1 MLPST
6 SPNTF
11 YHIGIMPS
19 WILVQSYVQKHSF
32 LGEIFSPGSCWFVL
46 PFISMHLWITFWGTR
61 LPQDTFLWL
70 WVLSYVQGLLF
81 HFFNQ
86 TQEHQKWLKKTIPLW
101 TIMQCFHK
109 RNLAMRTS
117 KSKALQW
124 ERRDL
129 LSRMRP
135 KCGPNLDL
143 LQTISR
149 YFHQNA
155 VKSLKSTFCDKSAML
170 FIMEGLLY
178 HPISIELHVLTLVL
192 NLIDSSL
199 SLFHSFAA
207 TFLS

>member
-1 MLPST
+1 
-6 SPNTF
+6 
-11 YHIGIMPS
+11 
-19 WILVQSYVQKHSF
+19 
-32 LGEIFSPGSCWFVL
+32 
-46 PFISMHLWITFWGTR
+46 
-61 LPQDTFLWL
+61 
-70 WVLSYVQGLLF
+70 
-81 HFFNQ
+81 
-86 TQEHQKWLKKTIPLW
+86 
-101 TIMQCFHK
+101 MQCFHK
-109 RNLAMRTS
+109 RTS

-143 LQTISR
+143 LRTISR

>member
-1 MLPST
+1 
-6 SPNTF
+6 
-11 YHIGIMPS
+11 
-19 WILVQSYVQKHSF
+19 
-32 LGEIFSPGSCWFVL
+32 
-46 PFISMHLWITFWGTR
+46 
-61 LPQDTFLWL
+61 
-70 WVLSYVQGLLF
+70 
-81 HFFNQ
+81 
-86 TQEHQKWLKKTIPLW
+86 
-101 TIMQCFHK
+101 
-109 RNLAMRTS
+109 MRTS

-143 LQTISR
+143 LRTISR

-170 FIMEGLLY
+170 FIIEGLLY

-207 TFLS
+207 TFLSWLGKWDLLIEMRPKCGPFHQFGPHADQVRNCGLLWKQWIYQQYIRTSYTRLAVEFLKVSSTNALTLVFNLIDTSLSFTATFLSLGK

>member
-1 MLPST
+1 
-6 SPNTF
+6 
-11 YHIGIMPS
+11 
-19 WILVQSYVQKHSF
+19 
-32 LGEIFSPGSCWFVL
+32 
-46 PFISMHLWITFWGTR
+46 
-61 LPQDTFLWL
+61 
-70 WVLSYVQGLLF
+70 
-81 HFFNQ
+81 
-86 TQEHQKWLKKTIPLW
+86 
-101 TIMQCFHK
+101 
-109 RNLAMRTS
+109 MRTS

-143 LQTISR
+143 LRTISR

-170 FIMEGLLY
+170 FIMNGLLY
-178 HPISIELHVLTLVL
+178 HPISIKLHVLTLVL

-207 TFLS
+207 TFLSWLGKWDLLIEMRPKCGLFHQFGPHADQVRNCGLLWKQWICFFFSHSSLISLSLKKMFTSKGVGGWVFPKSTILTFFKFALSLQF

>member
-1 MLPST
+1 
-6 SPNTF
+6 
-11 YHIGIMPS
+11 
-19 WILVQSYVQKHSF
+19 
-32 LGEIFSPGSCWFVL
+32 
-46 PFISMHLWITFWGTR
+46 
-61 LPQDTFLWL
+61 
-70 WVLSYVQGLLF
+70 
-81 HFFNQ
+81 
-86 TQEHQKWLKKTIPLW
+86 
-101 TIMQCFHK
+101 
-109 RNLAMRTS
+109 MRTS

-143 LQTISR
+143 LRTISR

-207 TFLS
+207 TFLSWLGKWDLLIEMRPKCGPFHQFGPHADQVRNCGLLWKQWIMHFLYFRGNIALLNMVES

>member
-1 MLPST
+1 MIQVGSIWHLTNQVAAARAST
-6 SPNTF
+6 GASQPVP
-11 YHIGIMPS
+11 GPAK
-19 WILVQSYVQKHSF
+19 KH
-32 LGEIFSPGSCWFVL
+32 
-46 PFISMHLWITFWGTR
+46 R
-61 LPQDTFLWL
+61 
-70 WVLSYVQGLLF
+70 
-81 HFFNQ
+81 
-86 TQEHQKWLKKTIPLW
+86 
-101 TIMQCFHK
+101 QCFHK
-109 RNLAMRTS
+109 WNLAMRTS

-143 LQTISR
+143 LRTISR

-155 VKSLKSTFCDKSAML
+155 VKSLNSTFCDKSAML
-170 FIMEGLLY
+170 FIMNGLLY
-178 HPISIELHVLTLVL
+178 HPISIKLHVLTLVL